1 MELHKKN
8 TLLWVLF
15 LVALVGLT
23 VTLGALQY
31 RWIGEVSVAERARLQ
46 GSLESSLRRLSLDL
60 NNELTTGVQAIMP
73 PSPDESAR
81 QVERYAERFLHFRES
96 AQYGRLFRRIVI
108 AQEDADGKWSLHT
121 VDRDKNTI
129 SPTGWPSGWERLHT
143 RISPSRDQS
152 NSDPGEPRRPRF
164 FGPTYDATHQLI
176 AIPLMVWDSEPAE
189 PGFGRPPPEPFHWMI
204 AELDMDFVR
213 SDVLPGLVNRHLGVK
228 DSPHYQLQLT
238 PRDAPDQIL
247 FSTKSTPMGDTADA
261 SINTLEVYWDQLF
274 RRWEPQG
281 GFGRGRVFVERSFSP
296 QRGGPLPP
304 REKGWSKGPGP
315 GGRPQRG
322 GPPFGAERGN
332 WKLSVRHSAGSLE
345 AAVEQTRRRNLA
357 VTGAL
362 VLLILAAAGALVVL
376 ARRAH
381 WLAQLQ
387 MNFVAG
393 VSHELRTPLTVIN
406 MAAHNLSSGL
416 VKPDQMKRYGT
427 LIKEKSERL
436 NEMIEQTLRFAS
448 AKAGRVVGE
457 RKLVALEPVI
467 EDALEASSHAVD
479 QSHCTVETTIADGLP
494 AIHADSKALS
504 HALQNLIRN
513 AAKHGSGG
521 DWIGVAAKVVPN
533 GRTPTVEIQVVDHGA
548 GIPQNELKY
557 IFDPF
562 YRGKRAMEDQVEGTG
577 LGLSLVKKIIEAH
590 QGTISVESQ
599 VNRGTRFVIHLPGS
613 WEQTDEPADPF
624 S

>member
-46 GSLESSLRRLSLDL
+46 SGLESSLRRLSLDL
-60 NNELTTGVQAIMP
+60 NNELTTGIQAIMP
-73 PSPDESAR
+73 PGPDQSAR
-81 QVERYAERFLHFRES
+81 PVERYAERFLHFRES
-96 AQYGRLFRRIVI
+96 TQYGRLFRRIII
-108 AQEDADGKWSLHT
+108 AKEDADDKWSLQI

-129 SPTGWPSGWERLHT
+129 SPTDWPSGWEHLRT
-143 RISPSRDQS
+143 RISAFREQD
-152 NSDPGEPRRPRF
+152 NADRGEQRRPRF
-164 FGPTYDATHQLI
+164 FGPTYDAAHQLI
-176 AIPLMVWDSEPAE
+176 AVPLMVWETTDSE
-189 PGFGRPPPEPFHWMI
+189 PGFGRPPPEPYHWMI

-213 SDVLPGLVNRHLGVK
+213 SEVLPGLVNRHLGVK

-247 FSTKSTPMGDTADA
+247 FSTHSTPIGDTADA
-261 SINTLEVYWDQLF
+261 SVNTLEVYWDQLF

-281 GFGRGRVFVERSFSP
+281 AFGRGGPGFERGFSP
-296 QRGGPLPP
+296 QRGGPPP
-304 REKGWSKGPGP
+304 LREKGWGKGKGP
-315 GGRPQRG
+315 GGRGG
-322 GPPFGAERGN
+322 GPFGTDRGN
-332 WKLSVRHSAGSLE
+332 WTFSVRHSAGSLE

-393 VSHELRTPLTVIN
+393 VSHELRTPLTVIT

-457 RKLVALEPVI
+457 RKLVPLEPVI
-467 EDALEASSHAVD
+467 EDALEASAHAVD

-494 AIHADSKALS
+494 AVNADSKALS

-513 AAKHGSGG
+513 AAKHGRGG

-533 GRTPTVEIQVVDHGA
+533 GRTPTVEIQVEDHGA
-548 GIPQNELKY
+548 GIPQDELKY